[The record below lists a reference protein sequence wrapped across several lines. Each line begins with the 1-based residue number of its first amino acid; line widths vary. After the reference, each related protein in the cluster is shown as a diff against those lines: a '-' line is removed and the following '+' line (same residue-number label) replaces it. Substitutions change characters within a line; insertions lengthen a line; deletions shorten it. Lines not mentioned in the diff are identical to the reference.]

1 MSSRT
6 VALRPLSF
14 AFLLAGFAVLAL
26 VLPASSALAK
36 KPPRVGGEVSVA
48 WPKSKHGKPSQALAR
63 YLAEQVG
70 ARRGPARPR
79 GPVTVRAARTAVGG
93 TTGAATIPGGG
104 ALKEPL
110 RLVRSFD
117 IPRDDP
123 AYARLLN
130 VSFTYDSALA
140 ATAFATLKDRAQAE
154 QLLDQLKALQ
164 RTDGSI
170 EYAFDTLTGASDP
183 HFWAGTI
190 AWTGYA
196 AEAYRSAFKNSRYGS
211 VSDGVKDWLIAQQ
224 LPNGLIKGG
233 PTVSWASALHNFVA
247 WNFFTAYAA
256 NNSGSKRNEAL
267 AAASKIQNGIDNH
280 LTVNDSSGLRFKQG
294 LDDPIY
300 ALDAQALGIMH
311 LLARGRTNEAGR
323 VADYMNANFAISGQ
337 SIAKSADPL
346 AFNGTYEA
354 AGPFTGYR
362 PYAGVADVPDVLWME
377 GTLEARMA
385 LAMLRRSTA
394 TLDGSISRWRAVT
407 GTSVAPLMANRT
419 LTSRFNEYH
428 VWPVSATAS
437 WTLLGSSAGAR
448 SPATARLP

>member
-1 MSSRT
+1 MTFHAFPTRFRLIT
-6 VALRPLSF
+6 LFAAVVAM
-14 AFLLAGFAVLAL
+14 ALAIPVADAV
-26 VLPASSALAK
+26 AK
-36 KPPRVGGEVSVA
+36 KPPRVGGDVSVA
-48 WPKSKHGKPSQALAR
+48 WPKSKKGKPSEALAK

-70 ARRGPARPR
+70 ALRP
-79 GPVTVRAARTAVGG
+79 PSKPKESVTVRAASTTVGG
-93 TTGAATIPGGG
+93 SSGAATIQGGG
-104 ALKEPL
+104 SLSQPL

-117 IPRDDP
+117 IPRNDP
-123 AYARLLN
+123 AYDRLLN

-140 ATAFATLKDRAQAE
+140 AAAFSTLKDKAQAE

-170 EYAFDTLTGASDP
+170 DYAFDTLTGASDP

-196 AEAYRSAFKNSRYGS
+196 AEAYRTAFKSNKYGS
-211 VSDGVKDWLIAQQ
+211 VSDGVKNWLISQQ

-247 WNFFTAYAA
+247 WNFFTTYAA

-267 AAASKIQNGIDNH
+267 TAASKIQNGIDNH

-294 LDDPIY
+294 LDDPVY
-300 ALDAQALGIMH
+300 SLDAQAFGIMH
-311 LLARGRTNEAGR
+311 LVARGRTNEAGR
-323 VADYMNANFAISGQ
+323 VADYMNSNFAISNQ
-337 SIAKSADPL
+337 SIVKSSDPL
-346 AFNGTYEA
+346 TFNETYA
-354 AGPFTGYR
+354 ATGPFTGYR

-385 LAMLRRSTA
+385 LAMLRRSTSS
-394 TLDGSISRWRAVT
+394 LDQSISRWRAVT

-437 WTLLGSSAGAR
+437 WTLLNSTVS
-448 SPATARLP
+448 T